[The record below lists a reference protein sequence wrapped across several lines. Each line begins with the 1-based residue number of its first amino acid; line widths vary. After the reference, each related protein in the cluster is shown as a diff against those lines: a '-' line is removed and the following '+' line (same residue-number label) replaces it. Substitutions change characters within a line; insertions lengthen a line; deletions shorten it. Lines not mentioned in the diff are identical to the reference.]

1 MKSTGRDTCDTA
13 VSGALFLAFGQACAE
28 LRLFADATTRE
39 FLASIAPDDFYPLP
53 RFDALLQLVRER
65 YDESAPILEQV
76 GFEMMQGWYAHVG
89 HTLVA
94 SSVEFLRYQ
103 TGSQG
108 YHSVI
113 RGPRE
118 RVGEF
123 ALTALDEAGGTAT
136 ITSTTPLSREME
148 CGVLRGGMTVAGK
161 LAYLGVARDGDVFTV
176 RFAETAEPELVS
188 RGLEEQ
194 LARRERYWAATQR
207 TIVRALDRMQGA
219 AGNHSDSDH
228 PIRGSTHRLHAGAT
242 SSAADGVTLDLQATV
257 SDEPPFAAVVD
268 SLPGRVIE
276 GRYRIHERIGSGAHS
291 VVHRARHLFLER
303 DVALKLLRV
312 PGKLSVRTLARFRK
326 EGAAAC
332 RLQHPSAVTVLD
344 SGVFGDGLPYLAMEL
359 LEGIDVATISDHPV
373 PANVAIA
380 VARAVA
386 ELLAVAAERGLI
398 HRDIKPAN
406 VFLHLPGRIA
416 GRGDAR
422 SRVGPMALAVDVK
435 VLDFGLAKMLDDSD
449 PLGSDMTHQ
458 GAIVGTPAYLA
469 PERLGGGMALG
480 PEVDV
485 F

>member
-1 MKSTGRDTCDTA
+1 MYRSTRSRVKSTGRDTCDTA

-161 LAYLGVARDGDVFTV
+161 
-176 RFAETAEPELVS
+176 
-188 RGLEEQ
+188 
-194 LARRERYWAATQR
+194 
-207 TIVRALDRMQGA
+207 
-219 AGNHSDSDH
+219 
-228 PIRGSTHRLHAGAT
+228 
-242 SSAADGVTLDLQATV
+242 
-257 SDEPPFAAVVD
+257 
-268 SLPGRVIE
+268 
-276 GRYRIHERIGSGAHS
+276 
-291 VVHRARHLFLER
+291 
-303 DVALKLLRV
+303 
-312 PGKLSVRTLARFRK
+312 
-326 EGAAAC
+326 
-332 RLQHPSAVTVLD
+332 
-344 SGVFGDGLPYLAMEL
+344 
-359 LEGIDVATISDHPV
+359 
-373 PANVAIA
+373 
-380 VARAVA
+380 
-386 ELLAVAAERGLI
+386 
-398 HRDIKPAN
+398 
-406 VFLHLPGRIA
+406 
-416 GRGDAR
+416 
-422 SRVGPMALAVDVK
+422 
-435 VLDFGLAKMLDDSD
+435 
-449 PLGSDMTHQ
+449 
-458 GAIVGTPAYLA
+458 
-469 PERLGGGMALG
+469 
-480 PEVDV
+480 
-485 F
+485 